1 MRSIRNSSDGV
12 CEKKKRKK
20 RSALLQRCILA
31 ALKRAV
37 GESSVVT
44 VMKTQ
49 GAAAHL
55 AGQGQHLHSKP
66 ALPRGVDPLGT
77 VPNLPQLIK
86 PNKSAS

>member
-20 RSALLQRCILA
+20 GLHRCNAVFLA
-31 ALKRAV
+31 ALKRVA

-77 VPNLPQLIK
+77 VPDLPHLIK